1 MSYNAIVSTLKNV
14 KKLEGSD
21 FLQTAV
27 CQGYHIVVGLE
38 AKEGDVVILFPDDGQ
53 LSSEYCHE
61 NNLYN
66 KPEMNKDP
74 NAKCG
79 FFDHKRRVRAQTF
92 RKAKSEAYVAS
103 LNSVKF
109 TGYDISTLNVG
120 DQFNE
125 LNGIHICNKYF
136 TEGTKRAAST
146 KVKTQQGYNKAEL
159 KKLFPEH
166 TDTDNIRYATD
177 ENLQGLCIVSSK
189 IHGTSFRVGYL
200 KWPVEMSLKWYHKLW
215 NKYIN
220 LVDKIPVKWAN
231 EENRANSYFNP
242 SYKFEWKYIHGT
254 RRVIKGEVDQK
265 ASDYRSISATKIIP
279 HIQKGEC
286 WYGEIVGYEDTG
298 ASIMQSVSTSEM
310 PKEFRKRFGDTIT
323 YKYGCL
329 PGTCDIY
336 IYRIT
341 YQNEDGVI
349 YELPW
354 SKVKDKCN
362 RAGIKHVPEIGTML
376 VKTENDVAR
385 LKEAIEY
392 HTEEV
397 DIAEPI
403 DESHIREGI
412 CIRRES
418 LEDGSMKIWKSKTLS
433 FRILEGI
440 AKSDEL
446 YVDTE
451 EQESIGE

>member
-21 FLQTAV
+21 FLQTAA
-27 CQGYHIVVGLE
+27 CQGYYIVVGLE

-53 LSSEYCHE
+53 LSSEYCYE

-66 KPEMNKDP
+66 KSEMNKDP

-79 FFDHKRRVRAQTF
+79 FFDHKRRVKAQTF
-92 RKAKSEAYVAS
+92 RKAKSEAYAAS
-103 LNSVKF
+103 LDSVKF
-109 TGYDISTLNVG
+109 TGYDISTLKVG

-125 LNGIHICNKYF
+125 LNGVHICNKYF
-136 TEGTKRAAST
+136 TEGTKKAANS
-146 KVKTQQGYNKAEL
+146 KSNIQKGYNKAEL

-166 TDTDNIRYATD
+166 TDTDQIRFATD
-177 ENLQGLCIVSSK
+177 DQLKGLNILTFK
-189 IHGTSFRVGYL
+189 QHGTSQRTGYI
-200 KWPVEMSLKWYHKLW
+200 KFPVEIHLKWYHKLW
-215 NKYIN
+215 NKYIDFVN
-220 LVDKIPVKWAN
+220 KIPVKWAN
-231 EENRANSYFNP
+231 EGNRENSYFTTK
-242 SYKFEWKYIHGT
+242 YKMEWQLIQGT
-254 RRVIKGEVDQK
+254 RRVIKGKVKDSDQ
-265 ASDYRSISATKIIP
+265 DYRSNCSRILAP
-279 HIQKGEC
+279 HIQKGEI
-286 WYGEIVGYEDTG
+286 WYYEIVGYEDTG

-310 PKEFRKRFGDTIT
+310 PKEFKKRFGDTIT

-336 IYRIT
+336 VYRIT

-362 RAGIKHVPEIGTML
+362 RAGIKHVPEIGNML

-397 DIAEPI
+397 DIADPI

-418 LEDGSMKIWKSKTLS
+418 LEDGSMKIWKNKTYA
-433 FRILEGI
+433 FKVLEGI
-440 AKSDEL
+440 VKSSDD
-446 YVDTE
+446 YIDTE
-451 EQESIGE
+451 EQESIE